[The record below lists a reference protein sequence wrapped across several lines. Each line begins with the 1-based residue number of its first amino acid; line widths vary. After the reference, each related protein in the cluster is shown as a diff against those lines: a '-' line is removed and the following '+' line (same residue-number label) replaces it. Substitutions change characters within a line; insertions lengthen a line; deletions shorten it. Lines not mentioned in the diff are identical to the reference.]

1 MGERVASLFARGRA
15 TRKGVCALLSHLLLS
30 HTPSPSRV
38 PHAHLLSHTTHL
50 LISCRSTTHQSL
62 DETHLASKKD
72 VDTLGQLTCCGT
84 PERRMPASAR
94 LQAQRVRSKG
104 EFRQQE
110 EIKSTT
116 GWNTDKANSSVFDIE
131 VKSMHRR
138 ARVQGGSV

>member
-1 MGERVASLFARGRA
+1 M
-15 TRKGVCALLSHLLLS
+15 
-30 HTPSPSRV
+30 
-38 PHAHLLSHTTHL
+38 
-50 LISCRSTTHQSL
+50 

-116 GWNTDKANSSVFDIE
+116 GWNTDKANSSVFDTE
-131 VKSMHRR
+131 VKSMHFDDKPAD
-138 ARVQGGSV
+138 AREYKGVQYDAQV